1 MYHFANSPGWNMD
14 HLFAFLTVLV
24 IVSAFAW
31 AVMLQKRVKVQTTE
45 LEKSRLAAEKAKELA
60 EQANQA
66 KSEFLAN
73 MSHEIRTPMN
83 GIMGMTGLL
92 LDTEV
97 TPEQHHFLSMI
108 KTSSE
113 SLMNVINDV
122 LDFSKI
128 EAGKLDLNRVTF
140 DVYECVENTLQT
152 FALRSQQKGL
162 ELVCHILPAVP
173 EFVVGDPERLRQ
185 VLLNLVGNAIKFT
198 QHGHV
203 LVTVSS
209 NLVDEGSVRL
219 RFEVVDSG
227 RSEEHTSE

>member
-1 MYHFANSPGWNMD
+1 MEHVFA
-14 HLFAFLTVLV
+14 LLTVLV
-24 IVSAFAW
+24 VVSGFAW
-31 AVMLQKRVKVQTTE
+31 AVILQKRVKIQTTE
-45 LEKSRLAAEKAKELA
+45 LEKSKQAAEKTKELA

-113 SLMNVINDV
+113 SLLTVINDI

-128 EAGKLDLNRVTF
+128 EAGK
-140 DVYECVENTLQT
+140 
-152 FALRSQQKGL
+152 
-162 ELVCHILPAVP
+162 
-173 EFVVGDPERLRQ
+173 
-185 VLLNLVGNAIKFT
+185 
-198 QHGHV
+198 
-203 LVTVSS
+203 
-209 NLVDEGSVRL
+209 
-219 RFEVVDSG
+219 DS
-227 RSEEHTSE
+227 